1 MGHPHTWFST
11 VEGGL
16 KDGPLLLHE
25 VPVQKVLRDGG
36 EGHHVDAVDV
46 LDVVTEPGARE

>member
-1 MGHPHTWFST
+1 MRHPRTWLST

-16 KDGPLLLHE
+16 KDGPLLLDE
-25 VPVQKVLRDGG
+25 VPVQEVLRDGG

-46 LDVVTEPGARE
+46 LDIVAEPGAP